1 MLKNEKED
9 IQTSTYTVRSASQ
22 DHKHD
27 AALEKETQR
36 TVLRTLHKADNR
48 LLAELG
54 YKAEFKREFSVR
66 ICSCIH
72 HHEVMLILPIVLR
85 DNCLRFQYNGCNCF
99 CIVNTFFSPGVGWTC
114 RNGFRMAHSM
124 SIRNERRS

>member
-9 IQTSTYTVRSASQ
+9 MQTSTYTVHSASQ
-22 DHKHD
+22 DHRHET
-27 AALEKETQR
+27 ALEEENHR

-66 ICSCIH
+66 ICDCFRQ
-72 HHEVMLILPIVLR
+72 HEVMLILSKVL
-85 DNCLRFQYNGCNCF
+85 
-99 CIVNTFFSPGVGWTC
+99 
-114 RNGFRMAHSM
+114 
-124 SIRNERRS
+124 

>member
-9 IQTSTYTVRSASQ
+9 MQTSTYTVHSAAQ
-22 DHKHD
+22 DHRHD
-27 AALEKETQR
+27 TALEKETHR

-66 ICSCIH
+66 ICNCFRQ
-72 HHEVMLILPIVLR
+72 HEVILILPKVL
-85 DNCLRFQYNGCNCF
+85 
-99 CIVNTFFSPGVGWTC
+99 
-114 RNGFRMAHSM
+114 
-124 SIRNERRS
+124 